1 MTHTN
6 ISNNLKNVIFFALLI
21 CSFAININ
29 KNNLK
34 PSLEKLILL
43 EQNSTTYDNKALSNS
58 TNSTNSESK
67 ASSNSTV
74 KDNNSSVIN
83 QTSERILKQYNPID
97 GEFQNN
103 KNKSIKILVFLF
115 LSLIVFRIIFYYI
128 TPTNAFLKKCF
139 SDLVYNTFS
148 YFLAIAILIVILS
161 LKMTIPTFTWAGII
175 IISFVFVFLWML
187 FLTINIFLGYFMC
200 EKWKKLESQAISF
213 SKFFLIRKN

>member
-1 MTHTN
+1 MAHSN

-21 CSFAININ
+21 CSFAISLN

-34 PSLEKLILL
+34 PSIEKLILL
-43 EQNSTTYDNKALSNS
+43 EQNSTTLNNKALSNS
-58 TNSTNSESK
+58 TNSTNPT
-67 ASSNSTV
+67 SSNSTV

-83 QTSERILKQYNPID
+83 QTSERILKQYNPLD

-103 KNKSIKILVFLF
+103 KNKSIEILVLLF
-115 LSLIVFRIIFYYI
+115 LSLIVFRIVFYYI

-139 SDLVYNTFS
+139 SDLVFNTFS

-161 LKMTIPTFTWAGII
+161 LKMTIPSFTWAGII
-175 IISFVFVFLWML
+175 IISFVFVFFWML

-200 EKWKKLESQAISF
+200 EKWKKLESKAISF
-213 SKFFLIRKN
+213 SKYILN